1 MGMRLE
7 RADPVG
13 GTPRCGVGMM
23 SPVGPQTALLWD
35 REQLRA
41 QGSGLGM
48 GGIREDFLEMG
59 PELGFLTSDLPGGW

>member
-1 MGMRLE
+1 MGLRLE

-41 QGSGLGM
+41 QGSGLGI
-48 GGIREDFLEMG
+48 GDWGWGHQRG
-59 PELGFLTSDLPGGW
+59 LPGDGPRAGVSDV